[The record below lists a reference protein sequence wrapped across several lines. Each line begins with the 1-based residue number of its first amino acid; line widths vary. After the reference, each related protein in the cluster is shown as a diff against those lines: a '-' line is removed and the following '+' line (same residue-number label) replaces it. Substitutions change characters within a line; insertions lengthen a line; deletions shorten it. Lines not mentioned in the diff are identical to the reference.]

1 MSVQV
6 YLMWCYYCLQKC
18 GYGKPAVFLSW
29 ALDPPLPTIIHRAMS
44 LLTSIG
50 ACVEGETLTPLGHHL
65 AALPVHVR
73 IGKMLLYAAILG
85 CLEPIVSICRV
96 RRFHTSYPPVL
107 STHPIHPSYP
117 PVLSTHPIHLSY
129 PPILST
135 NPIHP
140 SYPHVLSTH
149 PRDTA
154 CWIIFAFAYKIVLT
168 ERNGNWYGYI
178 QGILFTYATH
188 LYSCSTWCIS

>member
-107 STHPIHPSYP
+107 STCPIHPSYP
-117 PVLSTHPIHLSY
+117 PILSTHPI
-129 PPILST
+129 
-135 NPIHP
+135 
-140 SYPHVLSTH
+140 H

-154 CWIIFAFAYKIVLT
+154 CWIIFAFAYKIVPT

-178 QGILFTYATH
+178 QGILFTYATN

>member
-1 MSVQV
+1 M
-6 YLMWCYYCLQKC
+6 
-18 GYGKPAVFLSW
+18 FLSW

-117 PVLSTHPIHLSY
+117 PVLSTHPIH
-129 PPILST
+129 
-135 NPIHP
+135 P

-149 PRDTA
+149 PSYPHVLSPLRGLGCRTSGYFELCNVMSRMSRDFDNSCA
-154 CWIIFAFAYKIVLT
+154 LIVLNKLET
-168 ERNGNWYGYI
+168 
-178 QGILFTYATH
+178 
-188 LYSCSTWCIS
+188 

>member
-1 MSVQV
+1 M
-6 YLMWCYYCLQKC
+6 
-18 GYGKPAVFLSW
+18 FLSW

-85 CLEPIVSICRV
+85 CLEPIVSICVGYEDSIRPIQP
-96 RRFHTSYPPVL
+96 SYPHVL
-107 STHPIHPSYP
+107 STHPIYPSYP
-117 PVLSTHPIHLSY
+117 HILSTHPIYPSY

-135 NPIHP
+135 RPIYPSYPPILSTRPIHP
-140 SYPHVLSTH
+140 SYPHVLSTRPIH
-149 PRDTA
+149 PSYPHVISTHPS
-154 CWIIFAFAYKIVLT
+154 YPHVLST
-168 ERNGNWYGYI
+168 LLFRPYVVWDAGRVD
-178 QGILFTYATH
+178 ILN
-188 LYSCSTWCIS
+188 SVM